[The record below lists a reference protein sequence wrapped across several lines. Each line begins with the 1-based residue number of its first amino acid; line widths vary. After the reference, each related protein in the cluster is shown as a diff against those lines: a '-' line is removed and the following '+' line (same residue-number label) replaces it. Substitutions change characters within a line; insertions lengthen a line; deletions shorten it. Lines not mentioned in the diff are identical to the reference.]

1 MIPTPGDAPHLFVAA
16 WMARDAAALAAL
28 FAEDADFVNVTGL
41 WWHDRQAIE
50 KAHHYGLTTFFR
62 DSTLRVGRVNIRD
75 LGDVAVVQSRMHL
88 SGQIAPDGSTAGDRQ
103 NLFTFVLHRQPGGW
117 LIVTAQNTD
126 IAPGKETHLVT
137 RGDMRAV
144 DYRPPR

>member
-1 MIPTPGDAPHLFVAA
+1 
-16 WMARDAAALAAL
+16 MARDAAALAAL
-28 FAEDADFVNVTGL
+28 FADDADFVNVTGL

-62 DSTLRVGRVNIRD
+62 DSTLRAGRIKIRD
-75 LGDVAVVQSRMHL
+75 LGDVAVVQARMRL
-88 SGQIAPDGSTAGDRQ
+88 SGQIAPDGSTAEDRQ
-103 NLFTFVLHRQPGGW
+103 TLFTFVLHRQTEGW
-117 LIVTAQNTD
+117 LIVTAHNTD

-137 RGDMRAV
+137 GGDMRAV